1 MGENNTAQPGGCGNG
16 SSIALTASSP
26 DPSSQA
32 DNGVSTVREIIG
44 FRTNQDAEDSLLWVQ
59 RNAPMDTCMQLQPS
73 VNTLH
78 EGSR

>member
-32 DNGVSTVREIIG
+32 DNWVSTVREIIG

-78 EGSR
+78 EDSR